1 MSETLGIL
9 VRGGDSCSREP
20 RPSLFTANIFV
31 LVVVCLLAQP
41 LLLSFL
47 SVSDSSLFRTWEP
60 KATHVSISRAQ
71 IERNIPSKR
80 MRCL

>member
-9 VRGGDSCSREP
+9 VHGGDSYSREP

-31 LVVVCLLAQP
+31 LVAVCLLAQP

-47 SVSDSSLFRTWEP
+47 SVSDSSLTIQDLG
-60 KATHVSISRAQ
+60 AQGYSRQ
-71 IERNIPSKR
+71 H
-80 MRCL
+80 L

>member
-9 VRGGDSCSREP
+9 VHGGDSCSREP

-31 LVVVCLLAQP
+31 LVAVCLLAQP

-47 SVSDSSLFRTWEP
+47 SVSDSSLT
-60 KATHVSISRAQ
+60 IQDLGAQ
-71 IERNIPSKR
+71 GYSSQH
-80 MRCL
+80 L